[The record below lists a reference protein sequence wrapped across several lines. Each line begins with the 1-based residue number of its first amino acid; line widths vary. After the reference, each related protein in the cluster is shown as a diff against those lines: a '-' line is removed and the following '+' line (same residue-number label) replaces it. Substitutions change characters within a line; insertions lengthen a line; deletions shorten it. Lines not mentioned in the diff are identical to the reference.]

1 MEVLLMTTVCG
12 VASCGVV
19 AGRVVPAKQHDT
31 ELQRQRT
38 CNMSQ
43 QQQQQWQQPTA
54 PTSGIVCWPP
64 VGIRTV
70 QSMSARWSCSK

>member
-31 ELQRQRT
+31 VLQRQLT
-38 CNMSQ
+38 CNMPQ
-43 QQQQQWQQPTA
+43 HHQQQWQQPTA
-54 PTSGIVCWPP
+54 PTSGIMCWQP
-64 VGIRTV
+64 VGSRTM
-70 QSMSARWSCSK
+70 QSTLARWSCSK